1 MCINFQRYIF
11 PSIIQLMLNAIIYY
25 YMWTILFIW
34 FSASFTCEISDFVN
48 VSDTWKKAFQ
58 IWSKSFL
65 TFSKNFIWFLKW
77 NLLILISRI
86 SSNLFLSLSKEASF
100 PIIALRNML
109 TLSPDLCLL
118 QIASVACILLSWKVF
133 IRCFID

>member
-25 YMWTILFIW
+25 YMRTTLFIW
-34 FSASFTCEISDFVN
+34 FLAFFTCEISEFVN
-48 VSDTWKKAFQ
+48 VSGIWKKAFE

-65 TFSKNFIWFLKW
+65 TFFENFIWFLKW
-77 NLLILISRI
+77 NLLILICRI
-86 SSNLFLSLSKEASF
+86 SSNLFLSLSEEVPF
-100 PIIALRNML
+100 PIIAFRNL
-109 TLSPDLCLL
+109 VTLSPDLCLL
-118 QIASVACILLSWKVF
+118 QIASVPCILLSWKVF